1 MTAPRDLRAA
11 IAEAGFT
18 PGRRDVAPLVALLA
32 GDEAEAP
39 AVRRALARA
48 DADAVARAI
57 AEALPGLG
65 EGEAAR
71 VVTALGDAATRSAAA
86 RAGVLAAVD
95 DARPRARRAAVTALG
110 KLGGDDARAAV
121 CAYWDRADL
130 AAADRR
136 AAAAAL
142 GKLGGDEATRRL
154 AAATATAT
162 AGADVALARI
172 GGRAL
177 LVAERDADDAPS
189 EVVLDV
195 APPAPVPVVATCR
208 PGLET
213 LLAGELHDAGLVVER
228 LGPGRVRV
236 QLAGPLGPLLA
247 ARTLLAAGVLV
258 ELPAAPAAPR
268 PAPFDTPSLRS
279 GGSGRAGEHPP
290 DLHARIIREAGSEA
304 GAVAG
309 AVSEAEAG
317 AVAGAEAEAGSAPAG
332 DDPLVERI
340 ARALARPD
348 VLALLAA
355 WTRGPIRWRLDVE
368 GGGHRR
374 GLVWATA
381 ARVRA
386 LAPALRNQPR
396 ATTWDVVVTADQ
408 RHLELRPRRY
418 RDDRFGWRVADV
430 PAASHPTVAAAL
442 ALVAG
447 VGPPAADGGPEHV
460 WDPFTGSGGELCERG
475 RLGPARLHGSD
486 LDERA
491 LGAARQNLA
500 AAGLGATLVRADALT
515 HTLPPLGLVITNP
528 PLGRRLRGDAGLLLE
543 RFAARVPRL
552 LALGGRL
559 VWITPAAARTAA
571 VLRRGGLDL
580 AFARDVDLGGYEVR
594 LERWERRD
602 RRR

>member
-1 MTAPRDLRAA
+1 M
-11 IAEAGFT
+11 
-18 PGRRDVAPLVALLA
+18 
-32 GDEAEAP
+32 
-39 AVRRALARA
+39 
-48 DADAVARAI
+48 
-57 AEALPGLG
+57 
-65 EGEAAR
+65 
-71 VVTALGDAATRSAAA
+71 
-86 RAGVLAAVD
+86 
-95 DARPRARRAAVTALG
+95 
-110 KLGGDDARAAV
+110 
-121 CAYWDRADL
+121 
-130 AAADRR
+130 
-136 AAAAAL
+136 
-142 GKLGGDEATRRL
+142 
-154 AAATATAT
+154 
-162 AGADVALARI
+162 
-172 GGRAL
+172 
-177 LVAERDADDAPS
+177 
-189 EVVLDV
+189 
-195 APPAPVPVVATCR
+195 
-208 PGLET
+208 
-213 LLAGELHDAGLVVER
+213 
-228 LGPGRVRV
+228 
-236 QLAGPLGPLLA
+236 
-247 ARTLLAAGVLV
+247 
-258 ELPAAPAAPR
+258 
-268 PAPFDTPSLRS
+268 
-279 GGSGRAGEHPP
+279 
-290 DLHARIIREAGSEA
+290 
-304 GAVAG
+304 AG

>member
-32 GDEAEAP
+32 GDEAVAP

-121 CAYWDRADL
+121 CAYWDRTDL

-142 GKLGGDEATRRL
+142 GKLGGDDATRRL

-258 ELPAAPAAPR
+258 ELPAATGAPR

-279 GGSGRAGEHPP
+279 GGSGRAGAHPP
-290 DLHARIIREAGSEA
+290 DLHARIIRESEA
-304 GAVAG
+304 VAE
-309 AVSEAEAG
+309 SEDVDVDVDVDVAESGSAP
-317 AVAGAEAEAGSAPAG
+317 GSAPAG

-500 AAGLGATLVRADALT
+500 AAGLAARLVRADALT

-552 LALGGRL
+552 LAPGGRL